1 MSENKSE
8 KKLENFFE
16 KQEYLHIKKIN
27 SIKSEYKINTSL
39 KDFLAQNA
47 QGSYKVIW
55 RAMNELKFGYYN
67 RENSGDFTFY
77 DNKVPNEKYLINL
90 RLFNENEEIM
100 IQKNGSQYTARII
113 KDNMDETGSAKKV
126 RVVDDVSTLF
136 GERADRNLQFGIF
149 VKLKET
155 GRKIS
160 MIIPTSDNA
169 KYYALVTRSYITF
182 DEKTGQAG
190 YGYYRYLDIR
200 PEVKQS

>member
-1 MSENKSE
+1 MNENKSE

-16 KQEYLHIKKIN
+16 KQEYLHIKRIN
-27 SIKSEYKINTSL
+27 SIKSECKIKTSL

-67 RENSGDFTFY
+67 RENSGGFTFY
-77 DNKVPNEKYLINL
+77 DNKVPDEKYLINL
-90 RLFNENEEIM
+90 RLFNEAEEIM

-113 KDNMDETGSAKKV
+113 KDEEVKSNEIGNA
-126 RVVDDVSTLF
+126 RVVDDASTLF
-136 GERADRNLQFGIF
+136 GERTDKNLQSGIF
-149 VKLKET
+149 VKLTEK

-160 MIIPTSDNA
+160 MVIPTSDNA
-169 KYYALVTRSYITF
+169 KYYALVTRSYISS

-200 PEVKQS
+200 PEVKQ

>member
-1 MSENKSE
+1 MNENKSE

-16 KQEYLHIKKIN
+16 KQEYLHIKRIN
-27 SIKSEYKINTSL
+27 SIKSECKIKTSL

-67 RENSGDFTFY
+67 RENSSSFTFY
-77 DNKVPNEKYLINL
+77 DNVVPDEKYLINL
-90 RLFNENEEIM
+90 RLFNEVEEIM
-100 IQKNGSQYTARII
+100 VQKSGSQYTVRII
-113 KDNMDETGSAKKV
+113 KDEEVTSKETNNV
-126 RVVDDVSTLF
+126 QVVDDASTLF
-136 GERADRNLQFGIF
+136 GERTDKNLQSSTF

-160 MIIPTSDNA
+160 MIIPTSDSA

>member
-16 KQEYLHIKKIN
+16 KQKYLQIKEIN
-27 SIKSEYKINTSL
+27 SIKSECKINTSL

-67 RENSGDFTFY
+67 RENSSSFTFY
-77 DNKVPNEKYLINL
+77 DNVVPDEKYLINL
-90 RLFNENEEIM
+90 RLFNEVEEIM
-100 IQKNGSQYTARII
+100 VQKSGSQYTVRII
-113 KDNMDETGSAKKV
+113 KDEEVTSKETNNV
-126 RVVDDVSTLF
+126 QVVDDASTLF
-136 GERADRNLQFGIF
+136 GERTDKNLQSSIF

-160 MIIPTSDNA
+160 MIIPTSDSA

-200 PEVKQS
+200 PQVKQS

>member
-1 MSENKSE
+1 MNENKSE

-16 KQEYLHIKKIN
+16 KQEYLHIKRIN
-27 SIKSEYKINTSL
+27 SIKSECKIKTSL
-39 KDFLAQNA
+39 KDFLTQNA

-67 RENSGDFTFY
+67 RENSSSFTFY
-77 DNKVPNEKYLINL
+77 DNVVPDEKYLINL
-90 RLFNENEEIM
+90 RLFNEVEEIM
-100 IQKNGSQYTARII
+100 VQKSGSQYTVRII
-113 KDNMDETGSAKKV
+113 KDEEVTSKETNNV
-126 RVVDDVSTLF
+126 QVVDDASTLF
-136 GERADRNLQFGIF
+136 GERTDKNLQSSTF

-160 MIIPTSDNA
+160 MIIPTSDSA

>member
-1 MSENKSE
+1 MNENKSE

-16 KQEYLHIKKIN
+16 KQEYLHIKRIN
-27 SIKSEYKINTSL
+27 SIKSECKIKTSL

-67 RENSGDFTFY
+67 RENSSSFTFY
-77 DNKVPNEKYLINL
+77 DNVVPDEKYLINL
-90 RLFNENEEIM
+90 RLFNEVEEIM
-100 IQKNGSQYTARII
+100 VQKSGSQYTVRII
-113 KDNMDETGSAKKV
+113 KDEEVTSKETNNV
-126 RVVDDVSTLF
+126 QVVDDASTLF
-136 GERADRNLQFGIF
+136 GERTDKNLQSSTF

-160 MIIPTSDNA
+160 MIIPTSDSA

-200 PEVKQS
+200 PQVKQS

>member
-1 MSENKSE
+1 MNENKSE

-16 KQEYLHIKKIN
+16 KQEYLHIKRIN
-27 SIKSEYKINTSL
+27 SIKSECKIKTSL

-55 RAMNELKFGYYN
+55 RAINELKFGYYN
-67 RENSGDFTFY
+67 RENSSSFTFY
-77 DNKVPNEKYLINL
+77 DNVVPDEKYLINL
-90 RLFNENEEIM
+90 RLFNEVEEIM
-100 IQKNGSQYTARII
+100 VQKSGSQYTVRII
-113 KDNMDETGSAKKV
+113 KDEEVTSKETNNV
-126 RVVDDVSTLF
+126 QVVDDASTLF
-136 GERADRNLQFGIF
+136 GERTDKNLQSSTF

-160 MIIPTSDNA
+160 MIIPTSDSA

-200 PEVKQS
+200 PQVKQS